1 MMLASHLSPVCIP
14 NSARLAP
21 LRPLQQR
28 LFSRH
33 LSRLKHQPV
42 LTGMS
47 PTRRLRQRKKTK
59 MASHK
64 PKVPVDAAG
73 DSEGTVMT
81 VVVSEVVSVEATVVG
96 TGVVTANMVVSVA
109 ATASVEDTVYSEV
122 VIVVANVVVSRFLQ
136 KKKISS
142 LSVRLPRR

>member
-1 MMLASHLSPVCIP
+1 MLASHLSPVCIP

-81 VVVSEVVSVEATVVG
+81 VVVSEVVSVEATVEATVEG

-136 KKKISS
+136 E
-142 LSVRLPRR
+142 